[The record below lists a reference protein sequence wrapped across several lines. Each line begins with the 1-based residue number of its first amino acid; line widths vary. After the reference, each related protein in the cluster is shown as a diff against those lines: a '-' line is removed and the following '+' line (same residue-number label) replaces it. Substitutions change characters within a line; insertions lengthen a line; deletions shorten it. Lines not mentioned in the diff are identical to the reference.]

1 MGYNETGLIKPAAF
15 CVLAGM
21 TKKATT
27 IRDIARIAGV
37 SPGTVSR
44 AINNSPLVHPETRQK
59 VMQVVKALN
68 YVPNRMAQ
76 RLATGKTL
84 TLAVIV
90 PFFTAP
96 SVTERLKGVVSTL
109 ARSRYDLI
117 IHNIEDPEQRADCF
131 RTIPRQ
137 DRVDGVL
144 VISISPTDEEVPLLA
159 EASVP
164 IVLIDAHHPALTS
177 LHQITVD
184 DVAGGKAVTE
194 YLIVL
199 GHTRIGFIGDPAD
212 NPFNFT
218 SSRDR
223 ALGYRQALEAAGIPY
238 RPEYYA
244 ERPHGRRQ
252 AREAAIQMLTFP
264 ERPTA
269 IFAASDVQA
278 VGVLEAARAL
288 GLRVP
293 QDLSVV
299 GYDDVEIAEILGLT
313 TMRQRLFES
322 GRRGVELLLKTLE
335 NPETEPVHEI
345 LPTEL
350 VSRDTT
356 APPP

>member
-1 MGYNETGLIKPAAF
+1 M
-15 CVLAGM
+15 V
-21 TKKATT
+21 KKAIT

-44 AINNSPLVHPETRQK
+44 AINNSPLVNPETRQK
-59 VMQVVKALN
+59 VIQVVRALN

-84 TLAVIV
+84 SLAVIV
-90 PFFTAP
+90 PFFTSP
-96 SVTERLKGVVSTL
+96 SVIERLKGVVSTL

-164 IVLIDAHHPALTS
+164 VVLIDAHHPALTT

-194 YLIVL
+194 YLIGL

-223 ALGYRQALEAAGIPY
+223 ARGYRQALEAAGIPY

-244 ERPHGRRQ
+244 EGPHGRQ
-252 AREAAIQMLTFP
+252 AARESARRMLTLP

-278 VGVLEAARAL
+278 VGVLEAAREL

-293 QDLSVV
+293 QDLSIV

-313 TMRQRLFES
+313 TMRQMLFES
-322 GRRGVELLLKTLE
+322 GQRGVELLLKTLE
-335 NPETEPVHEI
+335 NPETEPVYEV

-350 VSRDTT
+350 VVRDTT
-356 APPP
+356 GPPM

>member
-1 MGYNETGLIKPAAF
+1 MA
-15 CVLAGM
+15 
-21 TKKATT
+21 KKAVT

-44 AINNSPLVHPETRQK
+44 AISGSPLVNVETRRR
-59 VMQVVKALN
+59 VMQVVQALN
-68 YVPNRMAQ
+68 YVPNRVAQ

-96 SVTERLKGVVSTL
+96 SVTERLKGVVNAL
-109 ARSRYDLI
+109 ARSKYDLV
-117 IHNIEDPEQRADCF
+117 IHNIEEPDQRADCF
-131 RTIPRQ
+131 RIVPRR

-164 IVLIDAHHPALTS
+164 IVLIDAHHPALRM

-184 DVAGGKAVTE
+184 DVAGGQAVTE
-194 YLIVL
+194 YLISL

-223 ALGYRQALEAAGIPY
+223 ARGYRQALEAAGIPY

-244 ERPHGRRQ
+244 ERPHGRQQ
-252 AREAAIQMLTFP
+252 AREAALQMLTLP

-278 VGVLEAARAL
+278 VGVLEAARGL

-313 TMRQRLFES
+313 TMRQMLFES
-322 GRRGVELLLKTLE
+322 GQRGVELLLKTLE
-335 NPETEPVHEI
+335 NPETQPVWEV

-350 VSRDTT
+350 VVRDTT
-356 APPP
+356 GPPP

>member
-1 MGYNETGLIKPAAF
+1 M
-15 CVLAGM
+15 V
-21 TKKATT
+21 KKAIT

-44 AINNSPLVHPETRQK
+44 AINNSPLVNPETRQK
-59 VMQVVKALN
+59 VMQVVRALN

-84 TLAVIV
+84 SLAVIV

-117 IHNIEDPEQRADCF
+117 IHNIEDPEQRTDCF

-164 IVLIDAHHPALTS
+164 VVLIDAHHPALTT

-194 YLIVL
+194 YLIGL

-223 ALGYRQALEAAGIPY
+223 ARGYRQALEAAGIPC

-244 ERPHGRRQ
+244 EGPHGRRA
-252 AREAAIQMLTFP
+252 ARESARRMLTLP

-278 VGVLEAARAL
+278 VGVLEAAREL

-313 TMRQRLFES
+313 TMRQMLFES
-322 GRRGVELLLKTLE
+322 GQRGVELLLKTLE
-335 NPETEPVHEI
+335 NPETEPVYEV

-350 VSRDTT
+350 VIRDTT
-356 APPP
+356 GPPL

>member
-1 MGYNETGLIKPAAF
+1 M
-15 CVLAGM
+15 V
-21 TKKATT
+21 KKAIT

-44 AINNSPLVHPETRQK
+44 AINNSPLVNIETRQK
-59 VMQVVKALN
+59 VIQVVKALN

-84 TLAVIV
+84 NLAVIV

-164 IVLIDAHHPALTS
+164 VVLIDAHHPALTT

-194 YLIVL
+194 YLIGL

-223 ALGYRQALEAAGIPY
+223 ARGYRQALEAAGIPY
-238 RPEYYA
+238 RSEYYA
-244 ERPHGRRQ
+244 ERPHGRQQ
-252 AREAAIQMLTFP
+252 AREAAITMLTLP

-278 VGVLEAARAL
+278 VGVLEAAREL

-293 QDLSVV
+293 RDLSVV

-313 TMRQRLFES
+313 TMRQMLFES
-322 GRRGVELLLKTLE
+322 GQRGVELLLKTLE
-335 NPETEPVHEI
+335 NPETEPVYEV

-350 VSRDTT
+350 VVRETT

>member
-1 MGYNETGLIKPAAF
+1 M
-15 CVLAGM
+15 V
-21 TKKATT
+21 KKAIT

-44 AINNSPLVHPETRQK
+44 AINNSPLVNPETRQK
-59 VMQVVKALN
+59 VIQVVRAFN
-68 YVPNRMAQ
+68 YFPNRMAQ

-84 TLAVIV
+84 SLAVIV

-164 IVLIDAHHPALTS
+164 VVLIDAHHPALTT

-194 YLIVL
+194 YLIGL

-223 ALGYRQALEAAGIPY
+223 ARGYRQALEAAGIPY

-244 ERPHGRRQ
+244 EGPHGRQ
-252 AREAAIQMLTFP
+252 AARESARRMLTLP

-278 VGVLEAARAL
+278 VGVLEAAREL

-293 QDLSVV
+293 QDLSIV

-313 TMRQRLFES
+313 TMRQMLFES
-322 GRRGVELLLKTLE
+322 GQRGVELLLKTLE
-335 NPETEPVHEI
+335 NPETEPVYEV

-350 VSRDTT
+350 VVRDTT
-356 APPP
+356 GPPM

>member
-1 MGYNETGLIKPAAF
+1 M
-15 CVLAGM
+15 V
-21 TKKATT
+21 KKAIT
-27 IRDIARIAGV
+27 IRDIAKIAGV

-44 AINNSPLVHPETRQK
+44 AINNSPLVNPETRQK

-84 TLAVIV
+84 NLAVIV

-159 EASVP
+159 EAGVP
-164 IVLIDAHHPALTS
+164 IVLIDAHHPALTT

-184 DVAGGKAVTE
+184 DVAGGRAVTE
-194 YLIVL
+194 YLIGL
-199 GHTRIGFIGDPAD
+199 GHTRIGFIGDPAN

-223 ALGYRQALEAAGIPY
+223 ARGYRQALEAAGILY

-244 ERPHGRRQ
+244 EGPHGRRY
-252 AREAAIQMLTFP
+252 ARESAIKMLTLP

-278 VGVLEAARAL
+278 VGVLEAAREL

-335 NPETEPVHEI
+335 DPETEPVYEV

-350 VSRDTT
+350 VIRDTT
-356 APPP
+356 GPPP

>member
-1 MGYNETGLIKPAAF
+1 M
-15 CVLAGM
+15 V
-21 TKKATT
+21 KKAIT

-44 AINNSPLVHPETRQK
+44 AINNSPLVNPETRQK
-59 VMQVVKALN
+59 VMQVVRALN

-84 TLAVIV
+84 SLAVIV
-90 PFFTAP
+90 PFFTSP
-96 SVTERLKGVVSTL
+96 SVIERLKGVVSTL

-164 IVLIDAHHPALTS
+164 VVLIDAHHPALTT

-194 YLIVL
+194 YLIGL

-223 ALGYRQALEAAGIPY
+223 ARGYRQALAAAGIPY

-244 ERPHGRRQ
+244 EGPHGRRA
-252 AREAAIQMLTFP
+252 ARESARRMLTLP

-278 VGVLEAARAL
+278 VGVLEAAREL

-293 QDLSVV
+293 QDLSIV

-313 TMRQRLFES
+313 TMRQMLFES
-322 GRRGVELLLKTLE
+322 GQRGVELLLKTLE
-335 NPETEPVHEI
+335 NPETEPVYEV

-350 VSRDTT
+350 VVRDTT
-356 APPP
+356 GPPM

>member
-1 MGYNETGLIKPAAF
+1 MVKKPI
-15 CVLAGM
+15 
-21 TKKATT
+21 T

-44 AINNSPLVHPETRQK
+44 AINNSPLVNPETRQK
-59 VMQVVKALN
+59 VMQVVKTLN

-84 TLAVIV
+84 NLAVIV
-90 PFFTAP
+90 PFFTSP
-96 SVTERLKGVVSTL
+96 SVIERLKGVVSTL
-109 ARSRYDLI
+109 AKSRYDLI
-117 IHNIEDPEQRADCF
+117 IHNIENPEQRADCF

-144 VISISPTDEEVPLLA
+144 VISISPTDEEVPLLR

-164 IVLIDAHHPALTS
+164 IVLIDAHHPALTT

-184 DVAGGKAVTE
+184 DVAGGRVVTE
-194 YLIVL
+194 YLIGL

-223 ALGYRQALEAAGIPY
+223 ALGYRQALAAAGIPY

-244 ERPHGRRQ
+244 EGPHGRQ
-252 AREAAIQMLTFP
+252 YARESAIKMLTLP

-278 VGVLEAARAL
+278 VGVLEAAREL

-293 QDLSVV
+293 RDLSVV

-313 TMRQRLFES
+313 TMRQMLFES
-322 GRRGVELLLKTLE
+322 GQRGVELLLKTLE
-335 NPETEPVHEI
+335 NPETQPVYEV

-350 VSRDTT
+350 VIRDTT
-356 APPP
+356 GPPL

>member
-1 MGYNETGLIKPAAF
+1 MDR
-15 CVLAGM
+15 
-21 TKKATT
+21 KALT

-44 AINNSPLVHPETRQK
+44 ALNNSPLVRGETRQK
-59 VMQVVKALN
+59 ILQVVRALN
-68 YVPNRMAQ
+68 YVPNRVAQ

-84 TLAVIV
+84 TLAVV
-90 PFFTAP
+90 APFFTSP
-96 SVTERLKGVVSTL
+96 SIVERLRGVVHAL
-109 ARSRYDLI
+109 ARSHYDLI

-131 RTIPRQ
+131 QAIPRR
-137 DRVDGVL
+137 DLVDGVL

-159 EASVP
+159 KADVP
-164 IVLIDAHHPALTS
+164 IVLIDACHPSLTRL

-184 DVAGGKAVTE
+184 DVAGGRAVTE
-194 YLIVL
+194 YLIGL
-199 GHTRIGFIGDPAD
+199 GHTKIGFVGDYAN

-223 ALGYRQALEAAGIPY
+223 ARGYREALEAAGIPY

-244 ERPHGRRQ
+244 EGPHGRRH
-252 AREAAIQMLTFP
+252 ARESARKLLTLP
-264 ERPTA
+264 DRPTA
-269 IFAASDVQA
+269 IFAASDIQA
-278 VGVLEAARAL
+278 VGVLEAAREL

-299 GYDDVEIAEILGLT
+299 GYDDVELAEILGLT

-322 GRRGVELLLKTLE
+322 GQRGVELLLQTLE
-335 NPETEPVHEI
+335 NPTTRGIYEV

-350 VSRDTT
+350 VVRETT
-356 APPP
+356 GPPPA

>member
-1 MGYNETGLIKPAAF
+1 MA
-15 CVLAGM
+15 
-21 TKKATT
+21 KKAIT

-44 AINNSPLVHPETRQK
+44 AINDSPLVNPETRQK
-59 VMQVVKALN
+59 ILRVVKALN
-68 YVPNRMAQ
+68 YAPNRMAQ

-90 PFFTAP
+90 PFFTSP
-96 SVTERLKGVVSTL
+96 SVTERLKGVVNTL
-109 ARSRYDLI
+109 AKSRYDLL
-117 IHNIEDPEQRADCF
+117 IHNIEDPEQRANCF
-131 RTIPRQ
+131 RTIPRH

-164 IVLIDAHHPALTS
+164 IVLIDAHHPALTM

-184 DVAGGKAVTE
+184 DVAGGRVVTE
-194 YLIVL
+194 YLIGL
-199 GHTRIGFIGDPAD
+199 GHTRIGFVGDPAD

-223 ALGYRQALEAAGIPY
+223 ARGYRQALEAAGIPY

-244 ERPHGRRQ
+244 EGPHGRRY
-252 AREAAIQMLTFP
+252 ARECALRMLSLP
-264 ERPTA
+264 KRPTA

-278 VGVLEAARAL
+278 VGVLEAAREL

-335 NPETEPVHEI
+335 NPETEPIHEV

-350 VSRDTT
+350 VVRETT
-356 APPP
+356 GPPP

>member
-1 MGYNETGLIKPAAF
+1 MVKKPI
-15 CVLAGM
+15 
-21 TKKATT
+21 T

-44 AINNSPLVHPETRQK
+44 AINNSPLVNPETRQK

-68 YVPNRMAQ
+68 YAPNRMAQ

-84 TLAVIV
+84 NLAVIV
-90 PFFTAP
+90 PFFTSP

-109 ARSRYDLI
+109 AKSRYDLI
-117 IHNIEDPEQRADCF
+117 IHNIENPEQRADCF

-144 VISISPTDEEVPLLA
+144 VISISPTDEEVPLLR

-164 IVLIDAHHPALTS
+164 IVLIDAHHPALTT

-184 DVAGGKAVTE
+184 DVAGGRVVTE
-194 YLIVL
+194 YLIGL

-223 ALGYRQALEAAGIPY
+223 ALGYRQALAAAGIPY

-244 ERPHGRRQ
+244 EGPHGRQ
-252 AREAAIQMLTFP
+252 YARESAIKMLTLP

-278 VGVLEAARAL
+278 VGVLEAAREL

-293 QDLSVV
+293 RDLSVV

-313 TMRQRLFES
+313 TMRQMLFES
-322 GRRGVELLLKTLE
+322 GQRGVELLLKTLE
-335 NPETEPVHEI
+335 NPETQPVYEV

-350 VSRDTT
+350 VIRDTT
-356 APPP
+356 GPPL

>member
-1 MGYNETGLIKPAAF
+1 MSRKT
-15 CVLAGM
+15 V
-21 TKKATT
+21 T
-27 IRDIARIAGV
+27 IREIAQIAGV

-44 AINNSPLVHPETRQK
+44 AINNSPLVHPQTRQRIL
-59 VMQVVKALN
+59 QVVKALN

-84 TLAVIV
+84 NIAVIV
-90 PFFTAP
+90 PFFTSP

-117 IHNIEDPEQRADCF
+117 IHNIEDPQQRAECF
-131 RTIPRQ
+131 HAIPRR

-164 IVLIDAHHPALTS
+164 IVLIDAHHPALTM
-177 LHQITVD
+177 LHQIMVD
-184 DVAGGKAVTE
+184 DVAGGRAVTE
-194 YLIVL
+194 YLIRL

-223 ALGYRQALEAAGIPY
+223 ARGYRQALEAAGIPY

-244 ERPHGRRQ
+244 EGPHGRRY
-252 AREAAIQMLTFP
+252 ARESARRMLTLP

-278 VGVLEAARAL
+278 VGVLEAAREL

-313 TMRQRLFES
+313 TMRQMLFES

-335 NPETEPVHEI
+335 NPETEPVQEV

-350 VSRDTT
+350 VVRETT
-356 APPP
+356 GPPQER

>member
-1 MGYNETGLIKPAAF
+1 MA
-15 CVLAGM
+15 
-21 TKKATT
+21 KKTVT

-44 AINNSPLVHPETRQK
+44 AINNSPLVNAETRERI
-59 VMQVVKALN
+59 MQIVRELD
-68 YVPNRMAQ
+68 YTPNLVAQ
-76 RLATGKTL
+76 RLSTGKTL
-84 TLAVIV
+84 AIAVIV
-90 PFFTAP
+90 PFFTTP
-96 SVTERLKGVVSTL
+96 SVTERLNGVVSTL
-109 ARSRYDLI
+109 AKSEYDLV
-117 IHNIEDPEQRADCF
+117 IHNIEEPEQRADCF
-131 RTIPRQ
+131 RVIPRR

-164 IVLIDAHHPALTS
+164 IVLIDTHHPALS
-177 LHQITVD
+177 MLNQIFVD
-184 DVAGGKAVTE
+184 DVAGGRAVTE
-194 YLIVL
+194 YLIEL

-238 RPEYYA
+238 RAEYYA
-244 ERPHGRRQ
+244 ENPYGRRE
-252 AREAAIQMLTFP
+252 ARESAKRMLALP

-278 VGVLEAARAL
+278 VGVLEAAREL

-313 TMRQRLFES
+313 TMRQMLFES
-322 GRRGVELLLKTLE
+322 GQRGVELLLETLE
-335 NPETEPVHEI
+335 NPETEPVYEV

-350 VSRDTT
+350 VVRETT
-356 APPP
+356 GPPSC

>member
-1 MGYNETGLIKPAAF
+1 M
-15 CVLAGM
+15 V
-21 TKKATT
+21 KKAIT

-44 AINNSPLVHPETRQK
+44 AINNSPLVNPETRQK
-59 VMQVVKALN
+59 VMQVVRALN

-84 TLAVIV
+84 SLAVIV
-90 PFFTAP
+90 PFFTSP
-96 SVTERLKGVVSTL
+96 SVIERLKGVVSTL

-164 IVLIDAHHPALTS
+164 VVLIDAHHPALTT

-194 YLIVL
+194 YLIGL

-223 ALGYRQALEAAGIPY
+223 ARGYRQALAAAGIPY

-244 ERPHGRRQ
+244 EGPHGRRA
-252 AREAAIQMLTFP
+252 ARESARRMLTLP

-278 VGVLEAARAL
+278 VGVLEAAREL

-293 QDLSVV
+293 QDLSIV

-313 TMRQRLFES
+313 TMRQMLFES
-322 GRRGVELLLKTLE
+322 GQRGVELLLKTLE
-335 NPETEPVHEI
+335 NPETEPVYEV

-350 VSRDTT
+350 VVRDTT
-356 APPP
+356 GPPP